1 MNEKKDKWEQLT
13 EIPQDYEV
21 NPDLIKKAESA
32 MRQERRTTRRNVH
45 VWQTVA
51 GSLAACC
58 LLLIMIPAFRSL
70 GNDPITPPDSSSSS
84 TEERY
89 FEAGSVEF
97 REISNLTDIV
107 EANDLKIQY
116 YANNYADKSV
126 QSSLGKIKDTGEL
139 AIISQSM
146 FCFDTWD
153 EVALMISLKPN
164 DKFETFD
171 SYETLSES
179 ILVSEVSIQY
189 SIRDSA
195 GSKKIKAKFVYE
207 GFPYYLEIKTEDATG
222 KIEKYVNMLISQQ
235 N

>member
-70 GNDPITPPDSSSSS
+70 GNGPITPPDSSSSS

-89 FEAGSVEF
+89 FDEGSIV
-97 REISNLTDIV
+97 REDADIIEVV
-107 EANDLKIQY
+107 EANHLQIKYYNDETVTSKI
-116 YANNYADKSV
+116 
-126 QSSLGKIKDTGEL
+126 GKIKDTDEL
-139 AIISQSM
+139 AIIYQSM

-153 EVALMISLKPN
+153 EVSLMISLKPN

>member
-32 MRQERRTTRRNVH
+32 MRQERRTNRRNMH

-70 GNDPITPPDSSSSS
+70 GNGPITPPDSSSSS

-89 FEAGSVEF
+89 FDDGSIIKETADITEVVEIN
-97 REISNLTDIV
+97 ELDIR
-107 EANDLKIQY
+107 Y
-116 YANNYADKSV
+116 FTDKSV
-126 QSSLGKIKDTGEL
+126 KTQVAKIKETDEL
-139 AIISQSM
+139 AIVLQDM
-146 FCFDTWD
+146 FYIDMQAGYMDT
-153 EVALMISLKPN
+153 VTLMISLKPN
-164 DKFETFD
+164 DKFEAFVL
-171 SYETLSES
+171 YENLSENMS
-179 ILVSEVSIQY
+179 VSDIAVQY
-189 SIRDSA
+189 SVQKEE
-195 GSKKIKAKFVYE
+195 KKVRAKFVYE

>member
-32 MRQERRTTRRNVH
+32 MRQERRTNRRNVH

-70 GNDPITPPDSSSSS
+70 GNGPITPPDSSSSS

-89 FEAGSVEF
+89 FDEGSITKEEA
-97 REISNLTDIV
+97 DIIEVV
-107 EANDLKIQY
+107 EANHLQIKY
-116 YANNYADKSV
+116 YNDETVTS
-126 QSSLGKIKDTGEL
+126 QIWKIKDTDEL
-139 AIISQSM
+139 AIIYQSM

-153 EVALMISLKPN
+153 TVALMISLKPN
-164 DKFETFD
+164 DKFECFLAFEELNEAT
-171 SYETLSES
+171 S
-179 ILVSEVSIQY
+179 VSNIPVQY
-189 SIRDSA
+189 LIKD
-195 GSKKIKAKFVYE
+195 KKIRAKFVYE

>member
-32 MRQERRTTRRNVH
+32 MRQERRINRRNVH

-70 GNDPITPPDSSSSS
+70 GNGPITPPDSSSSS

-126 QSSLGKIKDTGEL
+126 QSS
-139 AIISQSM
+139 
-146 FCFDTWD
+146 
-153 EVALMISLKPN
+153 
-164 DKFETFD
+164 
-171 SYETLSES
+171 
-179 ILVSEVSIQY
+179 
-189 SIRDSA
+189 
-195 GSKKIKAKFVYE
+195 
-207 GFPYYLEIKTEDATG
+207 
-222 KIEKYVNMLISQQ
+222 
-235 N
+235 

>member
-32 MRQERRTTRRNVH
+32 MRQERRTHRRNVH

-70 GNDPITPPDSSSSS
+70 GNGPITPPDSSSSS

-89 FEAGSVEF
+89 FDDGSIVKETADITEVVE
-97 REISNLTDIV
+97 S
-107 EANDLKIQY
+107 NDLDIRY
-116 YANNYADKSV
+116 FTDKSV
-126 QSSLGKIKDTGEL
+126 KTQVAKIKETDEL
-139 AIISQSM
+139 AIVLQDM
-146 FCFDTWD
+146 FYIDMQAGYMDT
-153 EVALMISLKPN
+153 VTLMISLKPN
-164 DKFETFD
+164 DRFETFD
-171 SYETLSES
+171 PYETLSETMS
-179 ILVSEVSIQY
+179 VSDIAIQY
-189 SIRDSA
+189 SIQQEEKRV
-195 GSKKIKAKFVYE
+195 KAKFVYE

>member
-32 MRQERRTTRRNVH
+32 MRQERRTHRRNMH

-70 GNDPITPPDSSSSS
+70 GNGPITPPDSSSSS

-89 FEAGSVEF
+89 FDDGSIIKETADITEVVEIN
-97 REISNLTDIV
+97 ELDIR
-107 EANDLKIQY
+107 Y
-116 YANNYADKSV
+116 FTDKSV
-126 QSSLGKIKDTGEL
+126 KTQVAKIKETDEL
-139 AIISQSM
+139 AIVLQDM
-146 FCFDTWD
+146 FYIDMQAGYMDT
-153 EVALMISLKPN
+153 VTLMISLKPN
-164 DKFETFD
+164 DKFEAFVL
-171 SYETLSES
+171 YENLSENMS
-179 ILVSEVSIQY
+179 VSDIAVQY
-189 SIRDSA
+189 SVQKE
-195 GSKKIKAKFVYE
+195 KKKVRAKFVYE

>member
-32 MRQERRTTRRNVH
+32 MRQERRTNRRNVH

-70 GNDPITPPDSSSSS
+70 GNGPITPPDSSSSS

-89 FEAGSVEF
+89 FDEGSIV
-97 REISNLTDIV
+97 REDADIIEVV
-107 EANDLKIQY
+107 EANHLQIKYYNDETVTSKI
-116 YANNYADKSV
+116 
-126 QSSLGKIKDTGEL
+126 GKIKDTDEL
-139 AIISQSM
+139 AIIYQSM

-153 EVALMISLKPN
+153 EVSLMISLKPN
-164 DKFETFD
+164 DCLLYTSAFRKKF
-171 SYETLSES
+171 
-179 ILVSEVSIQY
+179 ILVFGRGRFFVGGV
-189 SIRDSA
+189 A
-195 GSKKIKAKFVYE
+195 GGSRA
-207 GFPYYLEIKTEDATG
+207 G
-222 KIEKYVNMLISQQ
+222 EKRLPFSVVRRFHARSGAAFDG
-235 N
+235 

>member
-32 MRQERRTTRRNVH
+32 MRQERRTHRRNMH

-70 GNDPITPPDSSSSS
+70 GNGPITPPDSSSSS
-84 TEERY
+84 AEERY
-89 FEAGSVEF
+89 FDDGSIIKETADITEVVE
-97 REISNLTDIV
+97 S
-107 EANDLKIQY
+107 NDLDIRY
-116 YANNYADKSV
+116 FTDKSV
-126 QSSLGKIKDTGEL
+126 KTQVAKIKETDEL
-139 AIISQSM
+139 AIVLQDM
-146 FCFDTWD
+146 FYIDMQAGYMDT
-153 EVALMISLKPN
+153 VALKISLKPN
-164 DKFETFD
+164 DRFELFD
-171 SYETLSES
+171 SYERLSES
-179 ILVSEVSIQY
+179 MLVSEISIQY

-195 GSKKIKAKFVYE
+195 GSKKVKAKFVYE
-207 GFPYYLEIKTEDATG
+207 GFPYYLEIITEDATG

>member
-32 MRQERRTTRRNVH
+32 MRQERRTNRRNVH

-70 GNDPITPPDSSSSS
+70 GNGPITPPDSSSSS

-89 FEAGSVEF
+89 FDEGSIV
-97 REISNLTDIV
+97 REDADIIEVV
-107 EANDLKIQY
+107 EANHLQIKYYNDETVTSKI
-116 YANNYADKSV
+116 
-126 QSSLGKIKDTGEL
+126 GKIKDTDEL
-139 AIISQSM
+139 AIIYQSM
-146 FCFDTWD
+146 VCFDTWD
-153 EVALMISLKPN
+153 EVSLMISLKPN

>member
-32 MRQERRTTRRNVH
+32 MRQERRTHRRNMH

-58 LLLIMIPAFRSL
+58 LLLIMISAFRSL
-70 GNDPITPPDSSSSS
+70 GNGPITPPDSSSSS

-89 FEAGSVEF
+89 FDDGSIIKETADITEVVEIN
-97 REISNLTDIV
+97 ELDIR
-107 EANDLKIQY
+107 Y
-116 YANNYADKSV
+116 FTDKSV
-126 QSSLGKIKDTGEL
+126 KTQVAKIKETDEL
-139 AIISQSM
+139 AIVLQDM
-146 FCFDTWD
+146 FYIDMQAGYMDT
-153 EVALMISLKPN
+153 VTLIISLKPN
-164 DKFETFD
+164 DKFEAFVL
-171 SYETLSES
+171 YENLSENMS
-179 ILVSEVSIQY
+179 VSDIAVQY
-189 SIRDSA
+189 SVQKEE
-195 GSKKIKAKFVYE
+195 KKVRAKFVYE

>member
-70 GNDPITPPDSSSSS
+70 GNGPITPPDSSSSS

-89 FEAGSVEF
+89 FDDGSIIKE
-97 REISNLTDIV
+97 NADIIEVV
-107 EANDLKIQY
+107 EANHLQIKY
-116 YANNYADKSV
+116 YNDETVTS
-126 QSSLGKIKDTGEL
+126 QIWKIKDTDEL
-139 AIISQSM
+139 AIIYQSM

-153 EVALMISLKPN
+153 TVTLMISLKPS
-164 DKFETFD
+164 DKFEAFVL
-171 SYETLSES
+171 YENLSENMS
-179 ILVSEVSIQY
+179 VSDIAIQY
-189 SIRDSA
+189 SIQQEEKSV
-195 GSKKIKAKFVYE
+195 KAKFVYE

>member
-32 MRQERRTTRRNVH
+32 MRQERRTNRRNVH

-70 GNDPITPPDSSSSS
+70 GNGPITPPDSSSSS
-84 TEERY
+84 VEERY
-89 FEAGSVEF
+89 FDDGSIIKENANIIEVVE
-97 REISNLTDIV
+97 T
-107 EANDLKIQY
+107 NDLHIRY
-116 YANNYADKSV
+116 FTDKSV
-126 QSSLGKIKDTGEL
+126 KTQVAKIKETDEL
-139 AIISQSM
+139 AIVLQDM
-146 FCFDTWD
+146 FYIDMQAGYMDT
-153 EVALMISLKPN
+153 VALMISLKPN
-164 DKFETFD
+164 DKFECFL
-171 SYETLSES
+171 SFEELNETMS
-179 ILVSEVSIQY
+179 VSNIPIQY
-189 SIRDSA
+189 LIKD
-195 GSKKIKAKFVYE
+195 KKIWAKFVYE

>member
-32 MRQERRTTRRNVH
+32 MRQERRTHRRNVH

-70 GNDPITPPDSSSSS
+70 DNGPITPPDSSSSS

-89 FEAGSVEF
+89 FDDGSIVKETADITEVVE
-97 REISNLTDIV
+97 S
-107 EANDLKIQY
+107 NDLDIRY
-116 YANNYADKSV
+116 FTDKSV
-126 QSSLGKIKDTGEL
+126 KTQVAKIKETDEL
-139 AIISQSM
+139 AIVLQDM
-146 FCFDTWD
+146 FYIDMQAGYMDT
-153 EVALMISLKPN
+153 VTLMISLKPN
-164 DKFETFD
+164 DRFETFD
-171 SYETLSES
+171 PYETLSETMS
-179 ILVSEVSIQY
+179 VSDIAIQY
-189 SIRDSA
+189 SIQQEEKRV
-195 GSKKIKAKFVYE
+195 KAKFVYE

>member
-32 MRQERRTTRRNVH
+32 MRQERRTHRRNMH

-70 GNDPITPPDSSSSS
+70 GNGPITPPDSSSSS

-89 FEAGSVEF
+89 FDDGSIIKETADITEVVEIN
-97 REISNLTDIV
+97 ELDIR
-107 EANDLKIQY
+107 Y
-116 YANNYADKSV
+116 FTDKSV
-126 QSSLGKIKDTGEL
+126 KTQVAKIKETDEL
-139 AIISQSM
+139 AIVLQDM
-146 FCFDTWD
+146 FYIDMQAGYMDT
-153 EVALMISLKPN
+153 VTLMISLKPN
-164 DKFETFD
+164 DKFEAFVL
-171 SYETLSES
+171 YENLSENMS
-179 ILVSEVSIQY
+179 VSDIAVQY
-189 SIRDSA
+189 SVQ
-195 GSKKIKAKFVYE
+195 KKEKKVRAKFVYE

>member
-32 MRQERRTTRRNVH
+32 MRQERRINRRNVH

-70 GNDPITPPDSSSSS
+70 GNGPITPPDSSSSS

-116 YANNYADKSV
+116 YANTYADKSV

-153 EVALMISLKPN
+153 EVTLMISLKPR
-164 DKFETFD
+164 DKFEVFSDFEVLTD
-171 SYETLSES
+171 SMSLEN
-179 ILVSEVSIQY
+179 ISIQY
-189 SIRDSA
+189 SIQQEEKRV
-195 GSKKIKAKFVYE
+195 KAKFVYE

>member
-32 MRQERRTTRRNVH
+32 MRQERRTHRRNMH

-70 GNDPITPPDSSSSS
+70 GNGPITPPDSSSSS

-89 FEAGSVEF
+89 FDDGSIIKETADITEVVEIN
-97 REISNLTDIV
+97 ELDIR
-107 EANDLKIQY
+107 Y
-116 YANNYADKSV
+116 FTDKSV
-126 QSSLGKIKDTGEL
+126 KTQVAKIKETDEL
-139 AIISQSM
+139 AIVLQDM
-146 FCFDTWD
+146 FYIDMQAGYMDT
-153 EVALMISLKPN
+153 VTLMISLKPN
-164 DKFETFD
+164 DKFEAFVL
-171 SYETLSES
+171 YENLSENMS
-179 ILVSEVSIQY
+179 VSDIAVQY
-189 SIRDSA
+189 SVQKE
-195 GSKKIKAKFVYE
+195 KKTVRAKFVYE

>member
-32 MRQERRTTRRNVH
+32 MRQERRTNRRNVH

-70 GNDPITPPDSSSSS
+70 GNGPITPPDSSSSS

-89 FEAGSVEF
+89 FDDGSIIKETADITEVVE
-97 REISNLTDIV
+97 S
-107 EANDLKIQY
+107 NDLDIRY
-116 YANNYADKSV
+116 FTDKSV
-126 QSSLGKIKDTGEL
+126 KTQVAKIKETDEL
-139 AIISQSM
+139 AIVLQDM
-146 FCFDTWD
+146 FYIDMQAGYMDT
-153 EVALMISLKPN
+153 VALMISLKPN
-164 DKFETFD
+164 DRFEVFSDFD
-171 SYETLSES
+171 VLTDSMSLED
-179 ILVSEVSIQY
+179 ISIQY
-189 SIRDSA
+189 SIQQEEKRV
-195 GSKKIKAKFVYE
+195 KAKFVYE

>member
-32 MRQERRTTRRNVH
+32 MRQERRTHRRNVH

-70 GNDPITPPDSSSSS
+70 GNGPITPPDSSSSS
-84 TEERY
+84 VEERY
-89 FEAGSVEF
+89 FDDGSIIKENANIIEVVE
-97 REISNLTDIV
+97 T
-107 EANDLKIQY
+107 NDLHIRY
-116 YANNYADKSV
+116 FTDKSV
-126 QSSLGKIKDTGEL
+126 KTQVAKIKETDEL
-139 AIISQSM
+139 AIVLQDM
-146 FCFDTWD
+146 FYIDMQAGYMDT
-153 EVALMISLKPN
+153 VALMISLKPN
-164 DKFETFD
+164 DKFECFLAFEELNEAT
-171 SYETLSES
+171 S
-179 ILVSEVSIQY
+179 VSNIPVQY
-189 SIRDSA
+189 LIKD
-195 GSKKIKAKFVYE
+195 KKIRAKFVYE
-207 GFPYYLEIKTEDATG
+207 GFPYFLEIKTEDATG

>member
-207 GFPYYLEIKTEDATG
+207 GFPYYLEIITEDATG

>member
-70 GNDPITPPDSSSSS
+70 DNGPITPPDSSSSS

-89 FEAGSVEF
+89 FDDGSIVKETADITEVVE
-97 REISNLTDIV
+97 S
-107 EANDLKIQY
+107 NDLDIRY
-116 YANNYADKSV
+116 FTDKSV
-126 QSSLGKIKDTGEL
+126 KTQVAKIKETDEL
-139 AIISQSM
+139 AIVLQDM
-146 FCFDTWD
+146 FYIDMQAGYMDT
-153 EVALMISLKPN
+153 VTLMISLKPN
-164 DKFETFD
+164 DRFETFD
-171 SYETLSES
+171 PYETLSETMS
-179 ILVSEVSIQY
+179 VSDIAIQY
-189 SIRDSA
+189 SIQQEEKRV
-195 GSKKIKAKFVYE
+195 KAKFVYE

>member
-32 MRQERRTTRRNVH
+32 MRQERRTHRRNVH

-70 GNDPITPPDSSSSS
+70 GNGPITPPDSSSSS

-153 EVALMISLKPN
+153 EVTLMISLKPR
-164 DKFETFD
+164 DKFEVFSNFEVLTD
-171 SYETLSES
+171 SMSLEN
-179 ILVSEVSIQY
+179 ISIQY
-189 SIRDSA
+189 SIQQEEKRV
-195 GSKKIKAKFVYE
+195 KAKFVYE

>member
-70 GNDPITPPDSSSSS
+70 GNGPITPPDSSSSS

-89 FEAGSVEF
+89 FDEGSITKEEANIIEV
-97 REISNLTDIV
+97 V
-107 EANDLKIQY
+107 EANHLQIKYYNDETVTSKI
-116 YANNYADKSV
+116 
-126 QSSLGKIKDTGEL
+126 GKIKNTDEL
-139 AIISQSM
+139 AIIYQSM

-153 EVALMISLKPN
+153 TVNLMVSLKPN

-171 SYETLSES
+171 PYETLSETMS
-179 ILVSEVSIQY
+179 VSDILLQY
-189 SIRDSA
+189 SIQNSA
-195 GSKKIKAKFVYE
+195 ASKLVRAKFVYE
-207 GFPYYLEIKTEDATG
+207 GFPYYLEIITEDATG